1 MANII
6 LLLNNC
12 GKYLKNWDGI
22 SRYTKGCE
30 TTEDR
35 YIGEIEFIVFVKAK
49 IKNSILF
56 KIDLKMRGLFIG
68 NPQKLSEEN
77 FNDMLELNGVVTL
90 SQLARAYVMSVT
102 ALSGINPPVKLPM
115 INVISLREKKKSRE
129 NKN

>member
-1 MANII
+1 
-6 LLLNNC
+6 
-12 GKYLKNWDGI
+12 
-22 SRYTKGCE
+22 
-30 TTEDR
+30 
-35 YIGEIEFIVFVKAK
+35 
-49 IKNSILF
+49 
-56 KIDLKMRGLFIG
+56 MRGLFIG